1 MNRGVRLKE
10 DAKLAIALREKL
22 EQWLVNANPALVK
35 RMTSLRQ
42 KENNPLVNR

>member
-22 EQWLVNANPALVK
+22 EQWLINTNPELVK
-35 RMTSLRQ
+35 QMIP
-42 KENNPLVNR
+42 PLKAKRK